1 MNKAVRRLIW
11 TAALAATLSTGAV
24 LAQPHSGTPHVA
36 MTTVPTDLSTLQG
49 EAFDIA
55 FMTQMIAHHR
65 EAVAMADELLRKYP
79 DGTAREAAETI
90 RVAQE
95 PEIAQMTAWLASWY
109 GVKPVPGGM
118 TGMDAMN
125 AMAVAAEASSDPDA
139 TFLRAMIE
147 HHLGAI
153 DMAGLALVRATRGEI
168 RAMARDIVV
177 VQANEIFEYQEWLAE
192 R

>member
-1 MNKAVRRLIW
+1 MNKVVWRIVS
-11 TAALAATLSTGAV
+11 TAALAATLSAGTA
-24 LAQPHSGTPHVA
+24 LAQPHSGTPHTA
-36 MTTVPTDLSTLQG
+36 MAAAPTDLATLQG

-65 EAVAMADELLRKYP
+65 EAVAMADELLANHP
-79 DGTAREAAETI
+79 PGAVREAAEAI
-90 RVAQE
+90 RAAQE
-95 PEIAQMTAWLASWY
+95 PEIEQMTAWLVSWY
-109 GVKPVPGGM
+109 GVEPASGGM
-118 TGMDAMN
+118 AGMDTAN
-125 AMAVAAEASSDPDA
+125 AMAVAAEGSSDPDA
-139 TFLRAMIE
+139 AFLEAMIE

-153 DMAGLALVRATRGEI
+153 DMAGLALARATRGEL